1 MMLGGS
7 SQALRGG
14 RPLCSP
20 SLPAHPRGS
29 CTNPVSSSLSSDR
42 VACSIS
48 LLRTLYTAK
57 QRKKQLA
64 EGGAAAAHKLKQ
76 QQLQA
81 CGAQGGGARRS
92 RAEKRADRT
101 TRMLL
106 AVLLL
111 FLATEFPQVS
121 KLLCC

>member
-1 MMLGGS
+1 M
-7 SQALRGG
+7 
-14 RPLCSP
+14 
-20 SLPAHPRGS
+20 
-29 CTNPVSSSLSSDR
+29 
-42 VACSIS
+42 
-48 LLRTLYTAK
+48 RTLYTAK

-76 QQLQA
+76 LQA
-81 CGAQGGGARRS
+81 CGAQGGVARRS